1 MDDFKRMRDAVGR
14 RAEEAEARLREK
26 APEPVP
32 TRRILSD
39 QDFAEAEELYARWH
53 RRELTPEA
61 IAERNDFFR
70 AWIEKVV
77 VSPD

>member
-1 MDDFKRMRDAVGR
+1 MRSADGLKRPRHGCGR
-14 RAEEAEARLREK
+14 RLQNQ
-26 APEPVP
+26 PP